1 MLCGVCFSTHSQNV
15 SLNPSSP
22 MIIGYARV
30 STDRREQDSSIN
42 SQVIALREA
51 GARHIIRDR
60 NSAYSRKKTRKGWQE
75 VRAMVAG
82 GGVTEV
88 LIVSLSRGSRQSET
102 REMIEFCESHGAKLR
117 TLDGTNTDI
126 SSPEGLILVS
136 VLDAVNETDS
146 MIKSRR
152 VKQGIAARKKQGYSA
167 CGKVPY
173 GYRYN
178 GERPEPNPETWE
190 IAKQMITAMQANEYR
205 TKSVIQVNEIP
216 GGKFWTSQGLLRWL
230 KNPMLRGHVYGN
242 LNHVQPLI
250 TEAEYA
256 KAMQLLQSR
265 KKNNKQTRTKI
276 VRLFSELVTCTG
288 CGGVLCFA
296 EKKPYAPRLK
306 CYTTTCTYYGKGF
319 AIDKARGQVLD
330 AIEANA
336 EKWASELQGPSE
348 TSFDPV
354 PIQNKIQNLE
364 LIDDGTNPH
373 IKAAIE
379 AERKKLLNPPTR
391 GRDVPWA
398 AVLPLV
404 KLGALRGLSDEKLR
418 VILLDIRP
426 QIFYMGNPAQI
437 IVTHE

>member
-1 MLCGVCFSTHSQNV
+1 
-15 SLNPSSP
+15 
-22 MIIGYARV
+22 
-30 STDRREQDSSIN
+30 
-42 SQVIALREA
+42 
-51 GARHIIRDR
+51 
-60 NSAYSRKKTRKGWQE
+60 
-75 VRAMVAG
+75 
-82 GGVTEV
+82 
-88 LIVSLSRGSRQSET
+88 
-102 REMIEFCESHGAKLR
+102 
-117 TLDGTNTDI
+117 
-126 SSPEGLILVS
+126 
-136 VLDAVNETDS
+136 
-146 MIKSRR
+146 
-152 VKQGIAARKKQGYSA
+152 
-167 CGKVPY
+167 
-173 GYRYN
+173 
-178 GERPEPNPETWE
+178 
-190 IAKQMITAMQANEYR
+190 MITAMQANEYR